1 MNVIAAFIL
10 AQRNWQGKHCRR
22 SRLRIQNKKRLTVSR
37 ESLNIALLDYT
48 DAARQI
54 EQSLSTN

>member
-22 SRLRIQNKKRLTVSR
+22 SRLRIQNKKDSRFPVS
-37 ESLNIALLDYT
+37 L
-48 DAARQI
+48 
-54 EQSLSTN
+54 